1 MATLST
7 AGGLER
13 GDLQDPFQL
22 QPVRDSM
29 ILILESGS
37 QNHRITT
44 VGVEAPQDHPVQP
57 RDTYFPL
64 CNRLSRGEI
73 SI

>member
-44 VGVEAPQDHPVQP
+44 VGVEDPQDHPVQP
-57 RDTYFPL
+57 RDTYL
-64 CNRLSRGEI
+64 YRLSRGEI